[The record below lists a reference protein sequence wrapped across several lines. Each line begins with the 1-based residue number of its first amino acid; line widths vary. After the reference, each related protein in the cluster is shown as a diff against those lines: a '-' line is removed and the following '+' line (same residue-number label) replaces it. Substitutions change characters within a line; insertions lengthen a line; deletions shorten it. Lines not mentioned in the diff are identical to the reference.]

1 MIAPAQAE
9 WLSGVLGV
17 ALGAAA
23 EVDGAAPL
31 EVWRDAKEVLD
42 RQISALQAAFR
53 GVDHPLGQQIADK
66 GLAGFSGNVQVG
78 IMAALMEFKA
88 AGAADRA
95 ARAAAVL
102 KATGRLRGFLA
113 SDPALPLLE
122 DNPFGIALDLR
133 AVLGQAADRIDRMVS
148 A

>member
-42 RQISALQAAFR
+42 RQISALQAAF
-53 GVDHPLGQQIADK
+53 PAAP
-66 GLAGFSGNVQVG
+66 GLYRRCCTSSTG
-78 IMAALMEFKA
+78 M
-88 AGAADRA
+88 GAS
-95 ARAAAVL
+95 
-102 KATGRLRGFLA
+102 RLI
-113 SDPALPLLE
+113 SVITP
-122 DNPFGIALDLR
+122 
-133 AVLGQAADRIDRMVS
+133 
-148 A
+148 